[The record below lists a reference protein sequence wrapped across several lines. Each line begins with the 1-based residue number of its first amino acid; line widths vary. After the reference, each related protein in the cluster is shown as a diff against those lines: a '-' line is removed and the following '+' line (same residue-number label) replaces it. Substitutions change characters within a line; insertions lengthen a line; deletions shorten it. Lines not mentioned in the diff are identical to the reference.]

1 MHIILKLAPLT
12 LAMITTSAAQADF
25 TSKKAMTA
33 AHIPQKIQ
41 RLIHKEEILD
51 DRCRS
56 PGMDANGRIC
66 SARVDADRHLIHLG
80 WCWGTEKR
88 DTVEADSYWLRCSR
102 VWTRK

>member
-41 RLIHKEEILD
+41 RLIHKEASALAMIGDED
-51 DRCRS
+51 D
-56 PGMDANGRIC
+56 GGGDEG
-66 SARVDADRHLIHLG
+66 G
-80 WCWGTEKR
+80 
-88 DTVEADSYWLRCSR
+88 
-102 VWTRK
+102 